1 MLRRTRGRS
10 RDHDLAQT
18 RRRGFDHH
26 LLGAGA
32 GGMDA
37 PVGTRRAETDAH
49 LRLKRLAL
57 LWAQANGYSACAAE
71 VSLPQCRYRA
81 DVAAYRARLREQT
94 VTAIFECKQ
103 ALPDLRRDNCETATT
118 RERLRSLTRRREV
131 LEKHLRIHYPT
142 LRTGDS
148 LFAEYDSPDFEAIG
162 HRGYRRVLRV
172 AAALENRL
180 LGGTKFE
187 CLVRY
192 RCANLFFLVL
202 PDELFRQSDAPI
214 GWGVLVE
221 LDGALELVRKP
232 VWQENMEEA
241 RTRLLQRIA
250 VAGTRQFNR
259 AFAITR
265 EEILAADKFAGS
277 GFLGQ

>member
-1 MLRRTRGRS
+1 
-10 RDHDLAQT
+10 
-18 RRRGFDHH
+18 
-26 LLGAGA
+26 
-32 GGMDA
+32 MDT
-37 PVGTRRAETDAH
+37 PVATRRAETEAH

-81 DVAAYRARLREQT
+81 DVAAYRSPLREQT

-103 ALPDLRRDNCETATT
+103 ARPDLRRDNCETATT
-118 RERLRSLTRRREV
+118 RERLRSLARRRDI
-131 LEKHLRIHYPT
+131 LEKHLRVHYPT

-148 LFAEYDSPDFEAIG
+148 LFAEYDSHDFDAIG
-162 HRGYRRVLRV
+162 HRGYRRVLRES
-172 AAALENRL
+172 AALENRL
-180 LGGTKFE
+180 CGATKFE

-202 PDELFRQSDAPI
+202 PNELFRETEAPA

-221 LDGALELVRKP
+221 RNATLGLVRKP
-232 VWQENMEEA
+232 AWQDNSNDA
-241 RTRLLQRIA
+241 RIRLLQRIA

-265 EEILAADKFAGS
+265 ED
-277 GFLGQ
+277 LGYA

>member
-1 MLRRTRGRS
+1 
-10 RDHDLAQT
+10 
-18 RRRGFDHH
+18 
-26 LLGAGA
+26 
-32 GGMDA
+32 MDA
-37 PVGTRRAETDAH
+37 TLAPRQAETERH

-57 LWAQANGYSACAAE
+57 VWAQANGYSACAAE

-81 DVAAYRARLREQT
+81 DVAAYRSRLREQT

-103 ALPDLRRDNCETATT
+103 ALPDLRRDNCETAGT
-118 RERLRSLTRRREV
+118 RERLRTLRRRRDI
-131 LEKHLRIHYPT
+131 LEKHLRVHYPT

-148 LFAEYDSPDFEAIG
+148 LFAEYDSHDFDAIG
-162 HRGYRRVLRV
+162 HQGYRRVLRES
-172 AAALENRL
+172 AALENRL
-180 LGGTKFE
+180 YGGTKFE

-202 PDELFRQSDAPI
+202 PNELFREMEVPA

-221 LDGALELVRKP
+221 TDGALEPVRKP
-232 VWQENMEEA
+232 AWHDNAAQA
-241 RTRLLQRIA
+241 RIRLLQRIA

-265 EEILAADKFAGS
+265 DEIIGTDGFAAS
-277 GFLGQ
+277 GCRDQ

>member
-1 MLRRTRGRS
+1 M
-10 RDHDLAQT
+10 DAAIAT
-18 RRRGFDHH
+18 RRG
-26 LLGAGA
+26 
-32 GGMDA
+32 
-37 PVGTRRAETDAH
+37 ETEAH

-57 LWAQANGYSACAAE
+57 VWAQANGYRACATE

-81 DVAAYRARLREQT
+81 DVAAYRSRLREQT

-103 ALPDLRRDNCETATT
+103 ALPDLRRDNCETAFA

-131 LEKHLRIHYPT
+131 LEKHLRVHYPT

-162 HRGYRRVLRV
+162 HRGYRRVLRE

-180 LGGTKFE
+180 FGGTKFE

-192 RCANLFFLVL
+192 RCANLFFLIL
-202 PDELFRQSDAPI
+202 PHELSQKADAPT

-221 LDGALELVRKP
+221 RDGALALRRKP
-232 VWQENMEEA
+232 AWHETAQES

-250 VAGTRQFNR
+250 SAGTREFNR

-265 EEILAADKFAGS
+265 EQIGANSFS
-277 GFLGQ
+277 

>member
-1 MLRRTRGRS
+1 
-10 RDHDLAQT
+10 
-18 RRRGFDHH
+18 
-26 LLGAGA
+26 
-32 GGMDA
+32 MDTA
-37 PVGTRRAETDAH
+37 VGSRRAETEAH

-118 RERLRSLTRRREV
+118 RERLRSLARRREI
-131 LEKHLRIHYPT
+131 LEKHLRVHYPT

-148 LFAEYDSPDFEAIG
+148 LFAEYDSHNFDAIG
-162 HRGYRRVLRV
+162 HRGYRRVLRES
-172 AAALENRL
+172 AALENRL
-180 LGGTKFE
+180 YGGTKFE

-202 PDELFRQSDAPI
+202 PNELFRETEAPA
-214 GWGVLVE
+214 GWGILAE
-221 LDGALELVRKP
+221 RNAALDLVRKP
-232 VWQENMEEA
+232 AWQENSNDA
-241 RTRLLQRIA
+241 RIRLLQRIA

-259 AFAITR
+259 AFGITR
-265 EEILAADKFAGS
+265 DD
-277 GFLGQ
+277 LGYG

>member
-1 MLRRTRGRS
+1 MDTP
-10 RDHDLAQT
+10 LA
-18 RRRGFDHH
+18 
-26 LLGAGA
+26 A
-32 GGMDA
+32 
-37 PVGTRRAETDAH
+37 RRAETEAH

-57 LWAQANGYSACAAE
+57 VWAQANGYSACAAE

-81 DVAAYRARLREQT
+81 DVAAYRSRLREQT

-103 ALPDLRRDNCETATT
+103 AFPDLRRDNCETATT
-118 RERLRSLTRRREV
+118 RERLRSLQRRRDI

-148 LFAEYDSPDFEAIG
+148 LFAEYDSHDFDAIG
-162 HRGYRRVLRV
+162 HRGYRRVLREF
-172 AAALENRL
+172 AALENRL
-180 LGGTKFE
+180 YGGTKFE

-192 RCANLFFLVL
+192 HCANLFFLVL
-202 PDELFRQSDAPI
+202 PNELFREAEIPA

-221 LDGALELVRKP
+221 TNGTLDLIRKP
-232 VWQENMEEA
+232 TWHDNATQA
-241 RTRLLQRIA
+241 RLRLLQRIA

-265 EEILAADKFAGS
+265 EE
-277 GFLGQ
+277 LGYA

>member
-1 MLRRTRGRS
+1 
-10 RDHDLAQT
+10 
-18 RRRGFDHH
+18 
-26 LLGAGA
+26 
-32 GGMDA
+32 MDT
-37 PVGTRRAETDAH
+37 PVATGRAETEAH

-103 ALPDLRRDNCETATT
+103 ARPDLRRDNCEIAAT
-118 RERLRSLTRRREV
+118 RERLRSLARRRDI
-131 LEKHLRIHYPT
+131 LEKHLRVHYPT

-148 LFAEYDSPDFEAIG
+148 LFAEYDSHDFDAIG
-162 HRGYRRVLRV
+162 HRGYRRVLRES
-172 AAALENRL
+172 AALENRL
-180 LGGTKFE
+180 YGGTKFE

-202 PDELFRQSDAPI
+202 PNESFRATEAPA

-221 LDGALELVRKP
+221 RSATLELVRKP
-232 VWQENMEEA
+232 AWQDNSNDA
-241 RTRLLQRIA
+241 RIRLLQRIA

-265 EEILAADKFAGS
+265 EE
-277 GFLGQ
+277 LGYA

>member
-1 MLRRTRGRS
+1 
-10 RDHDLAQT
+10 
-18 RRRGFDHH
+18 
-26 LLGAGA
+26 
-32 GGMDA
+32 MDTPIA
-37 PVGTRRAETDAH
+37 PRRAETDAH

-71 VSLPQCRYRA
+71 VTLPQCRYRA

-118 RERLRSLTRRREV
+118 RERLRSLRRRRDI

-148 LFAEYDSPDFEAIG
+148 LFAEYDSHDFDTIG
-162 HRGYRRVLRV
+162 HRGYRRVLREF
-172 AAALENRL
+172 AALENRL
-180 LGGTKFE
+180 YGGTKFE

-192 RCANLFFLVL
+192 HCANLFFVVL
-202 PDELFRQSDAPI
+202 PNELLRETEMPT

-221 LDGALELVRKP
+221 MNGTLELVRKP
-232 VWQENMEEA
+232 AWRDNDAQT
-241 RTRLLQRIA
+241 RIRLLQRIA
-250 VAGTRQFNR
+250 AAGTRQFNR

-265 EEILAADKFAGS
+265 EEIIATDKFGGS
-277 GFLGQ
+277 GFRDQ